1 LEAKQK
7 RNRIFTNYLLIGIWV
22 ILRCKNLGYDF
33 HPSCNEIIVDFSL
46 ATQRDIDAL
55 RSRVYFGLMLD
66 ESSDISAKKQ
76 VKLILSHA

>member
-1 LEAKQK
+1 
-7 RNRIFTNYLLIGIWV
+7 
-22 ILRCKNLGYDF
+22 LGYPPLQKSWLWF
-33 HPSCNEIIVDFSL
+33 SPEICNEIIVDFSL

-76 VKLILSHA
+76 VKLIHIHA